1 MKKNSFFIFIV
12 LLSFFTLFSNYKV
25 FHANVN
31 QQRLVQIMAEG
42 TYLIEDDYIDRIS
55 TKYPT
60 LSSTVIPFNS
70 VLGAYWIANND
81 NRLGFELLRK
91 GNKENPFLGLSDL
104 LLAQIYDQ
112 VGLKDSFDFYARAA
126 ISKLPNA
133 PQHYVLISRLYVLD
147 NKLDSLKILYD
158 DIKDRIY
165 DRQVFN
171 IYLSAALNNRDQ
183 LDSLELVKD
192 AKFAKEKFPFVD
204 ELNLVADY
212 IIYGKERIDKII
224 LQKQEAI
231 DSFSVN
237 PKKSINL
244 MTQVITDLE
253 YDVNNYEVLIEMY
266 FRTNDYKNVVTLY
279 NKLNELEL
287 TNLNAT
293 IIEFI
298 SISYL
303 NLNENVI
310 GCNLAQTLN
319 SYGYRLS
326 ASLALACSIA
336 Q

>member
-42 TYLIEDDYIDRIS
+42 TYLIEDDYIGRIS

-112 VGLKDSFDFYARAA
+112 VGLKDSFDLYARAA
-126 ISKLPNA
+126 TSKLPNA
-133 PQHYVLISRLYVLD
+133 PQHYVLISKLYVMD
-147 NKLDSLKILYD
+147 NKIDSLKILFD
-158 DIKDRIY
+158 DIKERIY

-171 IYLSAALNNRDQ
+171 VYLSAVLNNRDQ
-183 LDSLELVKD
+183 LDSLELIKD
-192 AKFAKEKFPFVD
+192 AKFAKEKFPYVED
-204 ELNLVADY
+204 LNLVADY
-212 IIYGKERIDKII
+212 IIYGKEMIDKII

-231 DSFSVN
+231 DSFTVN

-253 YDVNNYEVLIEMY
+253 YDVKNYEVLIEMY
-266 FRTNDYKNVVTLY
+266 FRTNDYKNVVILY

-310 GCNLAQTLN
+310 GCGLAQTLN

>member
-1 MKKNSFFIFIV
+1 
-12 LLSFFTLFSNYKV
+12 
-25 FHANVN
+25 
-31 QQRLVQIMAEG
+31 MALEAA
-42 TYLIEDDYIDRIS
+42 
-55 TKYPT
+55 
-60 LSSTVIPFNS
+60 LSSSFC
-70 VLGAYWIANND
+70 AE
-81 NRLGFELLRK
+81 RL
-91 GNKENPFLGLSDL
+91 NTT
-104 LLAQIYDQ
+104 A
-112 VGLKDSFDFYARAA
+112 
-126 ISKLPNA
+126 
-133 PQHYVLISRLYVLD
+133 
-147 NKLDSLKILYD
+147 
-158 DIKDRIY
+158 
-165 DRQVFN
+165 
-171 IYLSAALNNRDQ
+171 
-183 LDSLELVKD
+183 
-192 AKFAKEKFPFVD
+192 
-204 ELNLVADY
+204 
-212 IIYGKERIDKII
+212 KERIDKII